1 MKLGFY
7 NDFRPC
13 VVTDRGVV
21 DVSDIVR
28 PYEGGSPQLLL
39 ENVIMNFNLLRSE
52 LEAAAERGTAIAL
65 DQVRLR
71 PPVPRPGKILM
82 GQGNYLENVEN
93 PVRKPIS
100 LFFKSPDAINGPG
113 DTVVLPPFQ
122 ARIFHH
128 EAELA
133 FVIGKEGRNVPE
145 DKAMEHVFGYF
156 AGVDVSARSPWT
168 GGPPPGPTQG
178 DGPAMPGNF
187 GKSFDTFNPI
197 GPAIVTADEIR
208 DPHNLHVQY
217 RVNGEIRHDYNT
229 SDMEHRIPELIATMS
244 SIMTLKPGDMFMCG
258 TNHQGLGP
266 LQDGDV
272 GEIEIEGIGK
282 FSNPVVDPLKRSWT
296 KGVEELAAGNVR
308 AGRTPAKT

>member
-1 MKLGFY
+1 MRLGFID
-7 NDFRPC
+7 DFTPS
-13 VVTDRGVV
+13 VFTDRGAV
-21 DVSDIVR
+21 DVSDVVSGL
-28 PYEGGSPQLLL
+28 PNATPQLLL
-39 ENVIMNFNLLRSE
+39 EGIIANFGELRAV
-52 LEAAAERGTAIAL
+52 LESAAESGTAVPL

-82 GQGNYLENVEN
+82 GQGNYLENVDN
-93 PVRKPIS
+93 PVARPMS
-100 LFFKSPDAINGPG
+100 MFFKSPDAVVGPG

-133 FVIGKEGRNVPE
+133 FVIGSAASNVSE
-145 DKAMEHVFGYF
+145 DEAMGHIFGF
-156 AGVDVSARSPWT
+156 LAGVDVSARSPWI

-197 GPAIVTADEIR
+197 GPWIVTSDEIA

-217 RVNGEIRHDYNT
+217 RVNGEIRHDYYT
-229 SDMEHRIPELIATMS
+229 SDMEHRIPKLISIMS
-244 SIMTLKPGDMFMCG
+244 SIMTLKPGDLFMCG

-272 GEIEIEGIGK
+272 GEMEIEGIGS
-282 FSNPVVDPLKRSWT
+282 FSNPVVDPLKREWPR
-296 KGVEELAAGNVR
+296 GVEELAAGSVR
-308 AGRTPAKT
+308 ASRTGPSA

>member
-7 NDFRPC
+7 DDYRPC
-13 VVTDRGVV
+13 VVTGRGVV
-21 DVSDIVR
+21 DVSDVA
-28 PYEGGSPQLLL
+28 ESVGDGTPQLLL
-39 ENVIMNFNLLRSE
+39 ERIIRNFAELRPA
-52 LEAAAERGTAIAL
+52 LEAAAESGDATPL

-71 PPVPRPGKILM
+71 APVPRPGKILM

-93 PVRKPIS
+93 PVRRPMS
-100 LFFKSPDAINGPG
+100 MFFKSPDAVIGPG

-133 FVIGKEGRNVPE
+133 FVIGTEASNVSE
-145 DKAMEHVFGYF
+145 DEAMGHIFGYL
-156 AGVDVSARSPWT
+156 AGVDVSARSPWI
-168 GGPPPGPTQG
+168 GGPPAGPIQG

-197 GPAIVTADEIR
+197 GPWIVTADEIA

-217 RVNGEIRHDYNT
+217 RVNGEVRHDYNT
-229 SDMEHRIPELIATMS
+229 SDMEHRIPVLVSTMS
-244 SIMTLKPGDMFMCG
+244 SIMTLRPGDLFMCG

-272 GEIEIEGIGK
+272 GEMEIEGIGS
-282 FSNPVVDPLKRSWT
+282 FTHPVVDPLKREWPW
-296 KGVEELAAGNVR
+296 GVEELAAGSVR
-308 AGRTPAKT
+308 ATRGG